1 MSAVAAPFLAAC
13 ALLAAGGALKAI
25 RPDDTARALRTMRV
39 PLGVGGVRVAGAVE
53 AVLGVL
59 AVATGSAL
67 AAAAVAVS
75 YLGFAA
81 IVLVAVARQ
90 LPISSCGCFGAIETP
105 PTWLHVGV
113 NLGAAA
119 VAAVAAAD
127 SPGSLARV
135 LEDQPAAGIPFLVL
149 AGVIAYAAALAMTDL
164 PKARALRV
172 RRTP

>member
-1 MSAVAAPFLAAC
+1 VTAIAAPYLAAC
-13 ALLAAGGALKAI
+13 ALLAVGGALKAA
-25 RPDDTARALRTMRV
+25 RPDDTARAMRALSI
-39 PLGVGGVRVAGAVE
+39 PLGVAGVRAAGAAE
-53 AVLGVL
+53 AVLG
-59 AVATGSAL
+59 AVAAATGSAV
-67 AAAAVAVS
+67 AAGAVAVS

-81 IVLVAVARQ
+81 LVSLALARQ

-105 PTWLHVGV
+105 PTRLHVAV

-127 SPGSLARV
+127 PPGSLARV
-135 LEDQPAAGIPFLVL
+135 LEDQPAAGIPLLVL
-149 AGVIAYAAALAMTDL
+149 AGVIAYLAALAMTDL